1 MSNPELKIANF
12 ERMVIG
18 EAQQRRD
25 KSLEDISREKEKA
38 LAKIK
43 KELNEEAQRKYKS
56 ETKKLTKAKNER
68 VFQKQLEC
76 KREILEERQRLV
88 DMLFESVLR
97 RLTAFV
103 DSADYERYIDECLLK
118 SRKRLE
124 EATLIQIV
132 RHDEKFED
140 KFKSM
145 GLKVE
150 YIDKPIIGGFILI
163 DEKNSVR
170 IDETLFVKV
179 EQSKAEFLRRYN
191 LKI

>member
-76 KREILEERQRLV
+76 KREILKNGKGL
-88 DMLFESVLR
+88 SICSLR
-97 RLTAFV
+97 A
-103 DSADYERYIDECLLK
+103 Y
-118 SRKRLE
+118 
-124 EATLIQIV
+124 
-132 RHDEKFED
+132 
-140 KFKSM
+140 
-145 GLKVE
+145 
-150 YIDKPIIGGFILI
+150 
-163 DEKNSVR
+163 
-170 IDETLFVKV
+170 
-179 EQSKAEFLRRYN
+179 
-191 LKI
+191 

>member
-1 MSNPELKIANF
+1 MP
-12 ERMVIG
+12 
-18 EAQQRRD
+18 
-25 KSLEDISREKEKA
+25 
-38 LAKIK
+38 
-43 KELNEEAQRKYKS
+43 
-56 ETKKLTKAKNER
+56 
-68 VFQKQLEC
+68 
-76 KREILEERQRLV
+76 
-88 DMLFESVLR
+88 
-97 RLTAFV
+97 
-103 DSADYERYIDECLLK
+103 LK

-124 EATLIQIV
+124 EATLIQIA

-163 DEKNSVR
+163 DEKLVR